1 VKALGVLFCGGL
13 LLVGCGVA
21 RNTAVT
27 SYHVA
32 TAPVTIVRRQFS
44 DQPPQTAATSSDVD
58 VPGRPVAVPS
68 PTPPRRTVAETS
80 APQRMNRSQPSAS
93 PRAATNQSEFPVAK
107 PVPGK
112 SGYVYSPYD
121 SSKYVDVSG
130 YTPGSKVKDPY
141 TQKIFIVP

>member
-1 VKALGVLFCGGL
+1 MA
-13 LLVGCGVA
+13 
-21 RNTAVT
+21 
-27 SYHVA
+27 
-32 TAPVTIVRRQFS
+32 
-44 DQPPQTAATSSDVD
+44 
-58 VPGRPVAVPS
+58 
-68 PTPPRRTVAETS
+68 TPPPNLPRQKVADASAMPRTPVG
-80 APQRMNRSQPSAS
+80 

>member
-1 VKALGVLFCGGL
+1 VKALGVLFCGGFL
-13 LLVGCGVA
+13 LMGCGVA

-44 DQPPQTAATSSDVD
+44 DKPPQTASSDVD
-58 VPGRPVAVPS
+58 VPGRPVAAPS
-68 PTPPRRTVAETS
+68 PTPLRRTVAETS
-80 APQRMNRSQPSAS
+80 APQRMNRSQPAAS
-93 PRAATNQSEFPVAK
+93 PSAVTNQSEFPVAK

-130 YTPGSKVKDPY
+130 YTSGSKVKDPY
-141 TQKIFIVP
+141 TQKIFVVP

>member
-1 VKALGVLFCGGL
+1 VKALGVLFCGGF
-13 LLVGCGVA
+13 LLVSCGAA

-44 DQPPQTAATSSDVD
+44 DKPPQTASSDVD

-68 PTPPRRTVAETS
+68 PTPAPRTVAETS
-80 APQRMNRSQPSAS
+80 ATPKMNRSQPSTS
-93 PRAATNQSEFPVAK
+93 PRGGTNQSEFPVAK

-130 YTPGSKVKDPY
+130 YTSGSKVKDPY

>member
-1 VKALGVLFCGGL
+1 MKALGVLFCGGW

-21 RNTAVT
+21 RT

-32 TAPVTIVRRQFS
+32 TAPVTIVRRQFDGAS
-44 DQPPQTAATSSDVD
+44 RQTPSDVNI
-58 VPGRPVAVPS
+58 PGRQMA
-68 PTPPRRTVAETS
+68 TPPPNLPRQKVADASAMSRTPVG
-80 APQRMNRSQPSAS
+80 
-93 PRAATNQSEFPVAK
+93 PRGATNQSEFPVAK